1 MKRTYTVHYTT
12 LFGGD
17 MGQISR
23 TRIIR
28 KMLDMTQEE
37 FGAAIGSTQSN
48 VNFYENKAQTVLPK
62 VAKKIIL
69 LARSRGFDIGYEDI
83 YGPANEA

>member
-1 MKRTYTVHYTT
+1 MYTVNYTT
-12 LFGGD
+12 LFGVK
-17 MGQISR
+17 MGSISR

-62 VAKKIIL
+62 VAKKIIV
-69 LARSRGFDIGYEDI
+69 LARSRGFAIGYEDI
-83 YGPANEA
+83 YGPADEA